1 MALSTFRDLVT
12 GNRRNANQPEP
23 NVLEFWSGTSPS
35 GASSNAVENLVRSI
49 PIQSVMEAVSGAF
62 KGCDE
67 DLIDRN
73 HHDFDR
79 VDFALD
85 TSNMFLDIF
94 NYVLEHIFLRSYP

>member
-1 MALSTFRDLVT
+1 MDHTSYGAEYLQRFGDRE
-12 GNRRNANQPEP
+12 RRNANQPEP

-79 VDFALD
+79 VDFAFD
-85 TSNMFLDIF
+85 TSK
-94 NYVLEHIFLRSYP
+94 YVPGHIQLCS